1 MVSQL
6 FAAPSV
12 SLSVAALASPGCLLE
27 STKESHTLPGVS
39 ELKSA
44 LSQGHWVIR
53 TYSLRSSAP
62 RQHRAEVDENI
73 SGNALASPQLACNG
87 N

>member
-1 MVSQL
+1 MT
-6 FAAPSV
+6 
-12 SLSVAALASPGCLLE
+12 LSVAALASPGCVLE
-27 STKESHTLPGVS
+27 STKESHVLPDVS

-44 LSQGHWVIR
+44 VSHGHPVIR

-62 RQHRAEVDENI
+62 RQRRAEVDENI
-73 SGNALASPQLACNG
+73 SGNALASPELACNG